1 MIRNATMTQISASNH
16 ITVDFS
22 YDRWRLI
29 QELDG
34 EQPAVVAEVQPEIGL
49 RYNKYFATTRKLPE
63 SGQIAAADIS
73 QVVLGWSYE
82 SDAWQL
88 GVTLSPLLSEERGS
102 RWCELVRF
110 VDPDLS
116 VHEYDAKRVGQ
127 SLADI
132 LRKPFMDMPPT
143 QPPAPEPIPLPELPI
158 EYGMWTIERSMTG
171 EGLTSREGEVRLE
184 RSSSWMFGK
193 LRQVAWYGFWAV
205 VYTWVSTAT
214 LTNDLALPNAGTLL
228 PDPHILPYLGLG
240 VVALLLGMI
249 VYHLW
254 LVAREP
260 DNIIISPYERSI
272 IARRGRNVRWKI
284 NANSIQSVYATE
296 VVKKREKRPT
306 VYHSELNLHLVNGSF
321 QRVIVE
327 DEKHVDTLLP
337 SADHISDKVKGE
349 GVTPLDSH
357 SVDTKLQAFAL
368 HIAECLGE
376 LPAWHDLRYK

>member
-1 MIRNATMTQISASNH
+1 MTQITASNH
-16 ITVDFS
+16 ITVDYS

-29 QELDG
+29 QELEG
-34 EQPAVVAEVQPEIGL
+34 EDPAIIAEVQPEKGL
-49 RYNKYFATTRKLPE
+49 QYNKYFATTRKLPD
-63 SGQIAAADIS
+63 SGQIPAVDIS

-82 SDAWQL
+82 TDAWQL
-88 GVTLSPLLSEERGS
+88 GLTLSPMLSEERGS

-132 LRKPFMDMPPT
+132 LNKPFMDMPPT
-143 QPPAPEPIPLPELPI
+143 TPPAPDPIPLPELPI
-158 EYGMWTIERSMTG
+158 EYGIWTMDRAMTN
-171 EGLTSREGEVRLE
+171 EGLTSREGEVRLT

-205 VYTWVSTAT
+205 VYAWVSTAT
-214 LTNDLALPNAGTLL
+214 LSNDLALPNAGTLL
-228 PDPHILPYLGLG
+228 PDPSILPYLGLG
-240 VVALLLGMI
+240 IVVLLLGMI
-249 VYHLW
+249 VYQLW
-254 LVAREP
+254 IVTREP

-284 NANSIQSVYATE
+284 NANNIQSVYVTE
-296 VVKKREKRPT
+296 LVKKREKNPT
-306 VYHSELNLHLVNGSF
+306 VYHGEVNLHLVNGSF
-321 QRVIVE
+321 QRVLIEEEKQTDTTLPDVE
-327 DEKHVDTLLP
+327 TM
-337 SADHISDKVKGE
+337 SDKRKGE
-349 GVTPLDSH
+349 SVTPLDSH
-357 SVDTKLQAFAL
+357 GVETKLQAFAL